1 MPRDK
6 IEQMDILFFE
16 ELLLKNK
23 TDCILLNSQN
33 YNFSKKYSV
42 QKPTPL
48 TLQQIYH
55 FNHFDIRN
63 KLLINGIEITNR
75 SEYSRKMS
83 FNFRTNIS

>member
-1 MPRDK
+1 MMTRDK
-6 IEQMDILFFE
+6 IEQIDILFFE

-23 TDCILLNSQN
+23 TDCILLNTQN
-33 YNFSKKYSV
+33 YNFSKKYTV

-63 KLLINGIEITNR
+63 KLLLNEIEITNR
-75 SEYSRKMS
+75 ADFSEK
-83 FNFRTNIS
+83 